1 MPRPQRHQTHA
12 AQHKNAAAARRKRSG
27 GSAVNVS
34 HEVGE
39 DRSVFELEGKLTL
52 VQEREVNWKVKYDIA
67 ERDPIDLQT
76 VNDPV
81 NQLGPLHAASV
92 PIVTSN
98 DPTSYFAA
106 VNKRSNFQQL
116 GPEDDIEPHVLA
128 LAHKTIE
135 ELPFLFE
142 TWEENDADRER
153 WLSKFDSSKQ
163 KRMQD
168 AWAAIDSHTRKELS
182 SKNGSVKIE
191 TLVGKRFDKSAAGRI
206 IYAGTDAFNAVTGP
220 AQMVAMERLVELLD
234 RDGPDGNRFK
244 VGGRVECMLGY
255 KKDDITLAKFIISE
269 KYREVVEGDYSRNDR
284 EQRKSVCTL
293 TNLWFER
300 LGFPVWYRQLM
311 TSLEHYTL
319 TNREFGLKVN
329 LMYQLPTGTTNTTF
343 RNSTYNLTMFV
354 VSCMLQD
361 RRGKCLILGDDLLAC
376 LNRRFDLKKWVDTVG
391 SFKMVLKAK
400 APRLNGD
407 ATFLSRRLFVE
418 TDTPF
423 MLPLIGKML
432 VRFNARACQNANL
445 SDAAAMAAKAL
456 SYAFGCKNV
465 HVFRDLFL
473 RRYEVELAKCT
484 DEEESF
490 DVDALGWHARSNG
503 YTLDD
508 IKLRTMEAE
517 NLVDDEMLC
526 IWLLDVYGIDLYDTL
541 DIFESTVCS
550 DDVVMLEDPRI
561 EYFKR
566 DYD

>member
-1 MPRPQRHQTHA
+1 VA
-12 AQHKNAAAARRKRSG
+12 G
-27 GSAVNVS
+27 GDDVNVS
-34 HEVGE
+34 QAIGE
-39 DRSVFELEGKLTL
+39 DRSIFELEGKLTL
-52 VQEREVNWKVKYDIA
+52 VQERAIDWKVKYDIA
-67 ERDPIDLQT
+67 ERAPIDLER

-81 NQLGPLHAASV
+81 NQLGPLHSASV

-106 VNKRSNFQQL
+106 VNKRSNFLQL
-116 GPEDDIEPHVLA
+116 GPTDDIEPHVLA
-128 LAHKTIE
+128 LATKTIT
-135 ELPFLFE
+135 ELPFLFP
-142 TWEENDADRER
+142 TWEENEEDRAR
-153 WLSKFDSSKQ
+153 WLAKFDTAKQ
-163 KRMQD
+163 KRMTD
-168 AWAAIDSHTRKELS
+168 AWSAIDSHTRKELS

-220 AQMVAMERLVELLD
+220 AQMVAMERLVALLD
-234 RDGPDGNRFK
+234 TPDTTGARFK

-255 KKDDITLAKFIISE
+255 KKDDIELAKFIISDQ
-269 KYREVVEGDYSRNDR
+269 YREIVEGDYSRNDR

-311 TSLEHYTL
+311 SDLERYTL
-319 TNREFGLKVN
+319 TNREFGLKVS

-376 LNRRFDLKKWVDTVG
+376 LNKRFDLKMWMNTVG

-400 APRLNGD
+400 APKLDGD
-407 ATFLSRRLFVE
+407 ATFLSRRLFTTV
-418 TDTPF
+418 DTPF

-432 VRFNARACQNANL
+432 VRFNARACQNAQL

-465 HVFRDLFL
+465 HCFRDLFL
-473 RRYEVELAKCT
+473 RRYAMEMEKCKDEVEA
-484 DEEESF
+484 F

-503 YTLDD
+503 YTLED
-508 IKLRTMEAE
+508 IKRRTMEAE
-517 NLVDDEMLC
+517 NLVDDDSLC
-526 IWLLDVYGIDLYDTL
+526 IWLLNVYGIDLCDTL
-541 DIFESTVCS
+541 DLFEATVCS
-550 DDVVMLEDPRI
+550 DEMIILEDARI
-561 EYFKR
+561 EYFRR